1 VSATVPSAPY
11 SRPEELAHALTA
23 GLGIVACTLAIPWL
37 VWISVGDA
45 ARLIAAL
52 VFGCSALAMFVTSV
66 IYHWE
71 HRPERKVAYRKLDH
85 AAIYLL
91 IAGTY
96 TPVALLALRGTIG
109 WVMFAVVWTLAA
121 LGIVAKT
128 TLGFRFPRLSTILYL
143 AMGWICVLVIQPLSA
158 NLSGVELAWLIGG
171 GVVYTAGVPFYVWK
185 SRRYTHAVWH
195 LFVLGGV
202 GCHFAVVVSLVDA
215 ARSSAT

>member
-1 VSATVPSAPY
+1 M
-11 SRPEELAHALTA
+11 
-23 GLGIVACTLAIPWL
+23 LAIPWL
-37 VWISVGDA
+37 VWVSAGDM

-109 WVMFAVVWTLAA
+109 WVMFAVVWTMAA
-121 LGIVAKT
+121 LGIVTKT
-128 TLGFRFPRLSTILYL
+128 MLGFRFPRLSTILYL
-143 AMGWICVLVIQPLSA
+143 AMGWICVLIIQPLSA
-158 NLSGVELAWLIGG
+158 SLSGVELAWLIGG

-202 GCHFAVVVSLVDA
+202 ACHFAVVVSLVDA
-215 ARSSAT
+215 ARTPVS